1 MHAINESCIP
11 PFSLYSATK
20 QQTAEAASEEPATDA
35 KAEASEPQT
44 SEPAAESESPKAE
57 STPSETPAESAPAAK
72 VRVLSPLSGV
82 RLGLINH
89 VCV

>member
-1 MHAINESCIP
+1 MTDEACVPIRP
-11 PFSLYSATK
+11 PYSTTI
-20 QQTAEAASEEPATDA
+20 QQKTEAASEEPA
-35 KAEASEPQT
+35 AEISEPQT
-44 SEPAAESESPKAE
+44 SEPTAESESPKAE

-82 RLGLINH
+82 RVGLINH